1 MQCAAQWNTAMERFR
16 LFFKEL
22 FELVKKIDFW
32 TAIRNCYILIIS
44 YCKYLS
50 KLCFSLVSYPMWM
63 HSWKRWT
70 MYWKQTSALSF
81 RGWAWTT
88 LIGLSFFVFQSI
100 FWCILSVFLF
110 SCSSLVPDF
119 FFFSNSTKTT
129 KWTNKLGVPS
139 CFSSFHR
146 ASPLWMTH
154 RIWWLNRPEVL
165 LRVSGFWTDVF
176 LKSNT
181 KINNS
186 WYVITIS
193 AYINEWIFVFSLHS
207 LRFSLCFICYVL

>member
-110 SCSSLVPDF
+110 SCSSLVPDYF
-119 FFFSNSTKTT
+119 FFQMQPKPQNGQ
-129 KWTNKLGVPS
+129 TNLV
-139 CFSSFHR
+139 F
-146 ASPLWMTH
+146 
-154 RIWWLNRPEVL
+154 L
-165 LRVSGFWTDVF
+165 LVFPPFTGLLLFEWHTAYGDWTDQ
-176 LKSNT
+176 KCC
-181 KINNS
+181 
-186 WYVITIS
+186 W
-193 AYINEWIFVFSLHS
+193 E
-207 LRFSLCFICYVL
+207 

>member
-1 MQCAAQWNTAMERFR
+1 M
-16 LFFKEL
+16 
-22 FELVKKIDFW
+22 KKIYFW

-88 LIGLSFFVFQSI
+88 LIGVFFVFQSI

-119 FFFSNSTKTT
+119 FFKSNQNHKMDKETWCSFLFFLLSQGFSSLNDTPHMVIEQTRSVVES
-129 KWTNKLGVPS
+129 KWLLNR
-139 CFSSFHR
+139 CFSEIKH
-146 ASPLWMTH
+146 
-154 RIWWLNRPEVL
+154 
-165 LRVSGFWTDVF
+165 
-176 LKSNT
+176 KS
-181 KINNS
+181 
-186 WYVITIS
+186 
-193 AYINEWIFVFSLHS
+193 
-207 LRFSLCFICYVL
+207 